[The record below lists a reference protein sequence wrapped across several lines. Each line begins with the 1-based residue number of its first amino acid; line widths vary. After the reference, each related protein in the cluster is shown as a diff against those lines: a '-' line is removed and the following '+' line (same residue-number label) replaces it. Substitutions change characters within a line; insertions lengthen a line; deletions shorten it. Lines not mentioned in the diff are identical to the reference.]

1 MRRIIGIGVAS
12 VVLLCLVLA
21 QLLLPGIAAD
31 QLRDRLSKNG
41 KVEEVSVAAFPAIEL
56 LWHDA
61 DKVIVRMASYRSST
75 AKLSSLLDEA
85 AGVGTIDAT
94 ATLLTTGLLTIHNAT
109 LHKRGDELT
118 ATASVTQSDLR
129 AAIPFLDSVQPVASA
144 GGQLTVRGTAT
155 LFGVTASVEATVATS
170 TGRLVVTPDVPFGG
184 LATIT
189 LFSDP
194 HVRVQS
200 VSATPAPDGFTVSA
214 RASLL

>member
-118 ATASVTQSDLR
+118 ATASVTRSDLR

>member
-75 AKLSSLLDEA
+75 AKLSILLDEA

-170 TGRLVVTPDVPFGG
+170 NGRLVVTPDVPFGG

>member
-170 TGRLVVTPDVPFGG
+170 NGRLVVTPDVPFGG